1 MFVNQLKSFI
11 NRNMSNIPFLDLLN
25 PKCFQEPIILN
36 KQSKQL
42 YINQLKAML
51 LIRKAEEKIA
61 DGVINKDIICPC
73 HLGIG
78 QEAIAVGLASQLRN
92 SDRVFGAHRSHTHF
106 LSLGGSVYQLFAEVL
121 GKVTGSSKGMGGSMH
136 LIDKT
141 IGFHGSV
148 PIVGATVPIATG
160 AALAALKDNNGDVA
174 VSYFGDGA
182 IEEGA
187 VQESLNLAAI
197 MNLPIIFVCENNLFS
212 SHLHIDLRQPLNS
225 TARFAKAHNIM
236 HDIVDGNDIELMN
249 QTAKKAIT
257 YCREQKGPYFIEAI
271 TYRWRGHV
279 GPSEDIDVGVKR
291 KDDLTLWKKRD
302 PVKRLL
308 DALINERLFNE
319 EQYQSLLHD
328 IQLEINSAWD
338 KAKNDPYPKNEQ
350 LMDTVYYDK
359 ETV

>member
-1 MFVNQLKSFI
+1 LLKSFI
-11 NRNMSNIPFLDLLN
+11 SNNMSQNTLVDLIN
-25 PKCFQEPIILN
+25 PNCFQEAIVIDA
-36 KQSKQL
+36 SKKMQYIEQL
-42 YINQLKAML
+42 RLMV
-51 LIRKAEEKIA
+51 LIRKSEEKIA
-61 DGVINKDIICPC
+61 DAVVNNDIKCPC

-78 QEAIAVGLASQLRN
+78 QEAVAVGIASQIRS

-106 LSLGGSVYQLFAEVL
+106 LSLGGSVYHLFAEVL
-121 GKVTGSSKGMGGSMH
+121 GKITGCSKGMGGSMH

-187 VQESLNLAAI
+187 VQESFNLAAV
-197 MNLPIIFVCENNLFS
+197 MKLPIIFVCENNLFS
-212 SHLHIDLRQPLNS
+212 SHLHIDLRQPDNS
-225 TARFAKAHNIM
+225 TARFAKAHNIDY
-236 HDIVDGNDIELMN
+236 DIVDGNDIELMN
-249 QTAKKAIT
+249 QTAEKAVS
-257 YCREQKGPYFIEAI
+257 YCREKKGPYFIEAI

-291 KDDLTLWKKRD
+291 KDDLAIWKKRD
-302 PVKRLL
+302 PVKRLF
-308 DALINERLFNE
+308 DALVYHKLFDQSDFDLLTQDVQAE
-319 EQYQSLLHD
+319 IDHSWEQALS
-328 IQLEINSAWD
+328 
-338 KAKNDPYPKNEQ
+338 DPYPDNDQ
-350 LMDTVYYDK
+350 LFDTVYFDK